1 MQTIIR
7 RRAIVA
13 LVALLLA
20 FAPIAAFGK
29 LNRSTIMLTGNGAAQ
44 QVTTNSAIYA
54 RTITFHSKVGNA
66 ATVYIGGSTVSA
78 TVFQAS
84 LSAGGSYSIKAEGFY
99 ADQGEQYQVDD
110 FYIFATAPDL
120 ISVTYDGVE

>member
-1 MQTIIR
+1 MFR
-7 RRAIVA
+7 RLLIV
-13 LVALLLA
+13 LVAVLLA
-20 FAPIAAFGK
+20 FAPGVASAK

-54 RTITFHSKVGNA
+54 RVITFHSKVGNA

-110 FYIFATAPDL
+110 FFVFASAPDL
-120 ISVTYDGVE
+120 VSVTFDGVE